1 MELKEKQ
8 QSAAEA
14 PPRRKT
20 LAEWRAALWCAVA
33 SRMVRTHIYTQRT
46 LRRILRTHALYA
58 AGELM
63 YQIGFGAEYSAVQ
76 VWRGCKAF
84 SRLAG
89 RTLAWAAR
97 RAGRYIAA
105 GAKGLWEDITGPF
118 TGLVKGARGLRQ
130 MARTGYEEEGVARAA
145 RHSAAYLGRGA
156 VKYFWVL
163 GRVVSYLLPAAAAVV
178 FVLTVT
184 RQLESPF
191 ALEVSCNGQVVGY
204 VEDELVFD
212 AAREKVRS
220 RIVLSE
226 DQTWDVEPT
235 FVLAQSSEVMD
246 NNEMADAI
254 LMASADEIQEAT
266 GLEIDGQLV
275 AIVSEGDRLREY
287 LDGVRS
293 QYEDPNNPNLT
304 AEFVQDIQTVDGLY
318 ATASLTDYDSVIE
331 TLSGQREQEQR
342 YAIQEGDSLT
352 LVASRFNLTTAD
364 LVNLNPKLA
373 DPSYNWPIGDELVV
387 HQSVPYLQ
395 VKTIE
400 TVVETREVAY
410 ATEKIKDD
418 TLLLGTSKTVQ
429 EGQPGLDEVTMEIVR
444 INGVVVAR
452 NELER
457 VRVKE
462 PVTEQIRMGVRMPG
476 GMVATDAKFGT
487 GTICWPV
494 PGYTYVSQ
502 WSHGAHRATDICGP
516 RGTAI
521 VAADSGVVLRAGN
534 ERAGAGSGYG
544 LSIVISHGSG
554 STTLYGHCDALY
566 VTPGQA
572 VEKGQVIAAMG
583 NTGRVYGRTGVHLHF
598 EVQQNGVYH
607 DLSYYFSGLKYNP
620 N

>member
-275 AIVSEGDRLREY
+275 AIVSEGDQLREY

-400 TVVETREVAY
+400 TVEEDQVITHTSRTEDDSELAY
-410 ATEKIKDD
+410 GKTQ
-418 TLLLGTSKTVQ
+418 TVQ
-429 EGQPGLDEVTMEIVR
+429 EGQDGLDHVTYEVVR
-444 INGVVVAR
+444 INGIVTER
-452 NELER
+452 NEVER
-457 VRVKE
+457 VRIAD
-462 PVTEQIRMGVRMPG
+462 PVEEVIRRGTKMPEG
-476 GMVATDAKFGT
+476 SLSTTAVFGD
-487 GTICWPV
+487 GQMIWPV
-494 PGYTYVSQ
+494 PGYSYVSR
-502 WSHGAHRATDICGP
+502 WMSPGHKGADICASY
-516 RGTAI
+516 GTPI
-521 VAADSGVVLRAGN
+521 VAADSGVVVRAGWN
-534 ERAGAGSGYG
+534 AAGSGYG
-544 LSIVISHGSG
+544 YSVVIQHGPG
-554 STTLYGHCDALY
+554 NTTLYAHCSALY
-566 VTPGQA
+566 VSVGQS
-572 VEKGQVIAAMG
+572 VQKGQQIAAVGSTGWSTG
-583 NTGRVYGRTGVHLHF
+583 NHCHF
-598 EVQQNGVYH
+598 EITVNGQRV
-607 DLSYYFSGLKYNP
+607 SARNYFP
-620 N
+620 NK